1 MGISG
6 TGDDDRMNEELLVDA
21 RMRTLCMLSG
31 PTIHELRGAA
41 NVLALHLQLLA
52 IEPTDD
58 DAVERRRRSL
68 AAVDDGRRRLFDIA
82 ETFVRHATL
91 PDARDGE
98 FDLARVADQAVA
110 LARPYAMHRRV
121 DMTLEPS
128 PAAAPVSGRRDVVS
142 QTLLDLLLAM
152 LERLPQGSKLD
163 VVVTPGSRDAQAVLR
178 PSLSE
183 AVPDAEVLA
192 RAASAVEWAGGTL
205 RVDDGSVIVQL
216 PISLPGDP
224 DEG

>member
-1 MGISG
+1 
-6 TGDDDRMNEELLVDA
+6 MNEELLADA

-68 AAVDDGRRRLFDIA
+68 AAADDGRRRLFDIA
-82 ETFVRHATL
+82 ETFVRHAIL
-91 PDARDGE
+91 PNARDGE
-98 FDLARVADQAVA
+98 FDLARTAGDAVA

-121 DMTLEPS
+121 DMTLAP
-128 PAAAPVSGRRDVVS
+128 PTVTAPVRGRRDVVS
-142 QTLLDLLLAM
+142 QTLVDLLLAM
-152 LERLPQGSKLD
+152 LERLPQGGTLD
-163 VVVTPGSRDAQAVLR
+163 VAVAPRPRDAHATLR
-178 PSLSE
+178 PSLPE
-183 AVPDAEVLA
+183 AVPDAETIA
-192 RAASAVEWAGGTL
+192 RAGSAMEAAGGTL
-205 RVDDGSVIVQL
+205 CVSDGSVLVQL
-216 PISLPGDP
+216 PISLPGDS